1 MRYILLLFL
10 LLTGCQTYKVVHNP
24 YKIQEQPTV
33 QETPLA
39 KQLKALP
46 EPTTPRLTVAV
57 YQFSD
62 KTGQRKTSQ
71 TMALFSSAVSQ
82 GAESYLIESLQIAAN
97 GAWFK
102 VLERAGLDDLV
113 KERQMY
119 KQAREE
125 FENTKNP
132 GLHPMLFAGVVVEGG
147 ITGWDSDLETGGVG
161 ANILSIGA
169 QQQYSKDVITVS
181 LRLVSVN
188 TSEVLLSVT
197 VTKTILSASVNGNL
211 TAFYSLGTKYGEGE
225 IGFANNESG
234 NLALRAAIDAAV
246 CELIYKGERQGLWK
260 FKSVPPVKP
269 VKPIPQQPALN
280 KNSSHSPK
288 PPVTWSTV
296 KGLFSNR
303 Q

>member
-1 MRYILLLFL
+1 
-10 LLTGCQTYKVVHNP
+10 
-24 YKIQEQPTV
+24 
-33 QETPLA
+33 
-39 KQLKALP
+39 
-46 EPTTPRLTVAV
+46 
-57 YQFSD
+57 
-62 KTGQRKTSQ
+62 
-71 TMALFSSAVSQ
+71 
-82 GAESYLIESLQIAAN
+82 
-97 GAWFK
+97 
-102 VLERAGLDDLV
+102 
-113 KERQMY
+113 
-119 KQAREE
+119 
-125 FENTKNP
+125 
-132 GLHPMLFAGVVVEGG
+132 
-147 ITGWDSDLETGGVG
+147 LETGGVG

-269 VKPIPQQPALN
+269 VKPIPQQPAFN